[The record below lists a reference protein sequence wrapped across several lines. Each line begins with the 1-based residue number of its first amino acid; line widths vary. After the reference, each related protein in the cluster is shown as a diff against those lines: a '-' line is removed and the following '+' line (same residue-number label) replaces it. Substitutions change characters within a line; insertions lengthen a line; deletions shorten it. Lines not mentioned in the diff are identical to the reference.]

1 METLVDQIIQS
12 PRLPQYLKEI
22 QAFWRKEEDKRKQF
36 YKEIVEDRKME
47 FINGEIYFQSPVKL
61 RHNEAGKL
69 LLILMHTYAK
79 ASNLGFVGY
88 EKMLVSLTRNDYEPD
103 VCFWRK
109 EKSSQ
114 FKPRQMQFPAPDL
127 VVEILS
133 ESTEKI
139 DRGIKFEDYAQHG
152 ISEYWIVDADTQ
164 LVEQYILE
172 EGKYLLKHKARNQET
187 IFCQVLSGF
196 NIPAIAIFDE
206 TENVRVLKS
215 LLGS

>member
-1 METLVDQIIQS
+1 MDTLVDQITQS
-12 PRLPQYLKEI
+12 PRLPQYLEEI

-47 FINGEIYFQSPVKL
+47 FINGETYFQSPVKL
-61 RHNEAGKL
+61 QHNEAGKL

-79 ASNLGFVGY
+79 ANGLGFVGY

-103 VCFWRK
+103 ICFWGI

-139 DRGIKFEDYAQHG
+139 DRGVKFEDYAQHQ
-152 ISEYWIVDADTQ
+152 IREYWIVDADTQ
-164 LVEQYILE
+164 LVEQYVLE
-172 EGKYLLKHKARNQET
+172 EGKYALKHKAQNQET

-206 TENVRVLKS
+206 TENVKVLKGH
-215 LLGS
+215 LVR

>member
-1 METLVDQIIQS
+1 METLVDKIIQS
-12 PRLPQYLKEI
+12 PRLPHYLEEI
-22 QAFWRKEEDKRKQF
+22 QAFWRREEDKRKQF

-47 FINGEIYFQSPVKL
+47 FINGETYFQSPAKL
-61 RHNEAGKL
+61 RHNDASFWLASLMLYYSTTHDLGSVGHEKL
-69 LLILMHTYAK
+69 LI
-79 ASNLGFVGY
+79 
-88 EKMLVSLTRNDYEPD
+88 SLTRNDYEPD
-103 VCFWRK
+103 ICFWRK

-139 DRGIKFEDYAQHG
+139 DRGVKFEDYAQHG
-152 ISEYWIVDADTQ
+152 ISEYWIVDADKET
-164 LVEQYILE
+164 VEQYILE
-172 EGKYLLKHKARNQET
+172 EGKYSLKHKAQHEET

-196 NIPAIAIFDE
+196 NIPVIAIFDE

-215 LLGS
+215 LLGR